1 MLINKVAL
9 LKDVCSLQNFINIES
24 VSDINTVIDSY
35 YLTNFAIEI

>member
-24 VSDINTVIDSY
+24 VSDINTLSLI
-35 YLTNFAIEI
+35 LIILQILL